1 MQRMQ
6 KHPKQAGLL
15 WWNGEWGRGEK
26 RRLSLEISV
35 SGDDSTSEVPA
46 SLILLRF
53 FFFWMIFQI

>member
-53 FFFWMIFQI
+53 FFSG